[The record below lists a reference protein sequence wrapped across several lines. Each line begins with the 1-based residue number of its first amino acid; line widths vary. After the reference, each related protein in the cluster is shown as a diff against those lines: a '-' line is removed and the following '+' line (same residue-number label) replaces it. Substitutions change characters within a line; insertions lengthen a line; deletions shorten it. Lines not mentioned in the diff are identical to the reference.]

1 MVDAAPVYEAAV
13 KTHRSMLIQEYEKVF
28 SDNKLDALVFPTTPA
43 VAKIADENSSSLEN
57 FGLFIQNTDPGSNA
71 GMPGLSIPMGLA
83 KDNLPAGL
91 EIDGL
96 PDSDLKILSIGF
108 ALEGILQ

>member
-1 MVDAAPVYEAAV
+1 
-13 KTHRSMLIQEYEKVF
+13 LI
-28 SDNKLDALVFPTTPA
+28 FPTTPT
-43 VAKIADENSSSLEN
+43 VAKKSDENSSSLEN

-83 KDNLPAGL
+83 KDNLPVGL

-96 PDSDLKILSIGF
+96 PGSDSTILSRGL
-108 ALEGILQ
+108 ALEEILR